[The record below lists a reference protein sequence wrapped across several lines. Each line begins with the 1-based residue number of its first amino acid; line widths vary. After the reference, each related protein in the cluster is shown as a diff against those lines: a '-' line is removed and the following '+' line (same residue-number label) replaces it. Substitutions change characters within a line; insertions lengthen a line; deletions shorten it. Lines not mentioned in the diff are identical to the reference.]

1 MEPQGA
7 EVPSVLDYNIR
18 RIGSE
23 PLLAVGS
30 IELLDHLLG

>member
-1 MEPQGA
+1 MEPQEA

-23 PLLAVGS
+23 PLFAVGA
-30 IELLDHLLG
+30 IKLLDHLVG